1 VFDRVSQDAHFM
13 SEVDLDKREKYYT
26 VLFWVFCFVLFAKI
40 GWYDLRAY
48 LPLDE
53 RRQFITL
60 SFVGW
65 VIAQGLVW
73 LPVSIQMLRSFNFVA
88 ALWCAFIAPYF
99 ILGILNGNT
108 NAELIRDIVR
118 YALPLGYLLF
128 GLVIFRHV
136 SLKNIFIA
144 MLVTLSFWIVAR
156 TIIHLMIT
164 ERTLRYGL
172 QWEVFLPSL
181 LIPLA
186 YYARG
191 WKLLAVLALFIA
203 AMWIFMLGQTRASL
217 LGVAASTSMCGLFAF
232 YYLRKNFKSAIILGC
247 VSLFAV
253 IIALAPM
260 FTGLGGKARLNAAA
274 ALNETTF
281 IESND
286 GTAVQNNTAEDDI
299 GETTQ
304 EPQTDKARL
313 NAAAALDETTFIE
326 SNDGTAVQ
334 NNTAEKDMGETT
346 QEPQTDAETA
356 LLQWEQAIARGGRSL
371 DTRITEANYFLALT
385 NESVVSMILGTGAG
399 TKQSVSIPGGKERI
413 VRAPHVT
420 YAMVFYRHGY
430 VVGTAMIVFLLL
442 YGVRQHLRQLDGSR
456 EERLLAMGFLAYR
469 ASIAVIAFLH
479 QGIIDDPIFFL
490 SIAMAIALGEKANQ
504 TLKQNA

>member
-1 VFDRVSQDAHFM
+1 M

-60 SFVGW
+60 SFAGW

-73 LPVSIQMLRSFNFVA
+73 LPVSIQMLRSFNFAA

-99 ILGILNGNT
+99 ILGMLNGNV

-136 SLKNIFIA
+136 SLKNIFSA

-156 TIIHLMIT
+156 TIIHLLIT

-186 YYARG
+186 YYMRG
-191 WKLLAVLALFIA
+191 WKLLAVLILFIA
-203 AMWIFMLGQTRASL
+203 VIWIFMLGQTRASL
-217 LGVAASTSMCGLFAF
+217 LGVAASTSMCGLFAL
-232 YYLRKNFKSAIILGC
+232 YNLRRNFRSAIILGC
-247 VSLFAV
+247 VSLIA
-253 IIALAPM
+253 IMIALAPM

-281 IESND
+281 IESED
-286 GTAVQNNTAEDDI
+286 GTEDI
-299 GETTQ
+299 GET
-304 EPQTDKARL
+304 
-313 NAAAALDETTFIE
+313 I
-326 SNDGTAVQ
+326 
-334 NNTAEKDMGETT
+334 
-346 QEPQTDAETA
+346 QEPQTDAERA

-371 DTRITEANYFLALT
+371 NTRITEANYFLALT

-420 YAMVFYRHGY
+420 YAMIFYRHGY
-430 VVGTAMIVFLLL
+430 VVGMAMIVFLLF
-442 YGVRQHLRQLDGSR
+442 YGVRQHLYLLNGSH

-469 ASIAVIAFLH
+469 AAIAVIALLH
-479 QGIIDDPIFFL
+479 QGIIDDPMFFL
-490 SIAMAIALGEKANQ
+490 SIAMAIVLGEKANQ